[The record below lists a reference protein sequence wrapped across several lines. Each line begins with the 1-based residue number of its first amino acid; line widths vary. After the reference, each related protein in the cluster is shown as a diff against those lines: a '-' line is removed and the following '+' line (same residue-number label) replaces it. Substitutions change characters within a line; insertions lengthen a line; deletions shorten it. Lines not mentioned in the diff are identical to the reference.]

1 MSNQTGGASV
11 ADSLR
16 DARVAVKSAFYDA
29 ALELLEGCEDW
40 PRDHVEDALALKAD
54 VIGRRDP
61 VGALAYLSSVNDVAT
76 SAKGRFDL
84 AIAFGKAYA
93 AVRNFTQA
101 ESHYADARI
110 LMHAAPHGAL
120 TMAYHDLR
128 MRWFRRECDPSAPE
142 VELAVAHPDPSIAS
156 AAYAYRAWL
165 HAGNEDYRSHIAD
178 LQRAVEFATI
188 PTAEPVD
195 VATLAAS
202 THALTQVAFET
213 ADSEGIAAARRAFAA
228 LAWTPDVNVAHF
240 LTVRALG
247 WDAFMRGRP
256 AEAQWT
262 FRDARTLAR
271 NAPSR
276 VMAHADR
283 AYVARMSRN
292 DFWAAEELA
301 QADALAYEIRWE
313 SLFGEERQVLV
324 MLAVLHAATDAPRA
338 QRYAAMYSQIGT
350 ENVDPALALHGDPR
364 AVAHARYAQGRID
377 QTLGRRDAAIAGLNA
392 AYETF
397 TASSF
402 HFRATLT
409 ATALAELTGESSWRE
424 LAFRHANSYRD
435 CPLATMA
442 DEAVAREDA
451 MPAHL
456 SPLQRQLARAVW
468 AGADPAELSRRFSRS
483 VYTIERQI
491 DAILTAFG
499 VSSRSEL
506 LDEAR
511 RRELA

>member
-1 MSNQTGGASV
+1 MSNQTGGTSV

-16 DARVAVKSAFYDA
+16 DARVAAKSARYDA
-29 ALELLEGCEDW
+29 ALELLVGCEDW
-40 PRDHVEDALALKAD
+40 PSDLAEDAIAIKAD

-61 VGALAYLSSVNDVAT
+61 VEALAYLASVNDVPT
-76 SAKGRFDL
+76 SERGRFGL
-84 AIAFGKAYA
+84 AIAFGKAHS

-101 ESHYADARI
+101 ESHYSEARA
-110 LMHAAPHGAL
+110 LMHAALHGAH

-142 VELAVAHPDPSIAS
+142 VSLAIQHPDPSIAS

-165 HAGNEDYRSHIAD
+165 HAGRGDYPSHVAD
-178 LQRAVEFATI
+178 LRRAVEFATI
-188 PTAEPVD
+188 PTDEPVD

-213 ADSEGIAAARRAFAA
+213 ADGESIAAARRAFEA
-228 LAWTPDVNVAHF
+228 LSWTPDVHVQHF
-240 LTVRALG
+240 MTVRALG

-262 FRDARTLAR
+262 FRDARALAR
-271 NAPSR
+271 NAPAR

-313 SLFGEERQVLV
+313 SMFGEERQVLV

-338 QRYAAMYSQIGT
+338 QRYAAMYSLVGT
-350 ENVDPALALHGDPR
+350 ENVDPALALHHDPR

-377 QTLGRRDAAIAGLNA
+377 QTLGRRDAAIAGLTA
-392 AYETF
+392 AFETF
-397 TASSF
+397 KESSF
-402 HFRATLT
+402 HYRATLT
-409 ATALAELTGESSWRE
+409 ATALAELTGEQSWRE
-424 LAFRHANSYRD
+424 IAFEHANSYRD

-451 MPAHL
+451 MPVQL

-468 AGADPAELSRRFSRS
+468 GGADAPELSRRFSRS
-483 VYTIERQI
+483 IYTIERQI
-491 DAILTAFG
+491 EAIQTAFG
-499 VSSRSEL
+499 VTSRAEL

-511 RRELA
+511 RRALA